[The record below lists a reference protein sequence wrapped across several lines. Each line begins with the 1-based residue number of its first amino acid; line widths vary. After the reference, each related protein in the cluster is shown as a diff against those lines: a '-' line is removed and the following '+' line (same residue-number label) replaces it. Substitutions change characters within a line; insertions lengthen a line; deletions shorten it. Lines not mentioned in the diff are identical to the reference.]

1 MVLGLVYGYIPYLI
15 LVLYAGLD
23 RIDPALIEAG
33 RDLGLGRVR
42 TFVRVT
48 LPLSR
53 QAILTGMLITVLPM
67 LGDYFT
73 NQLLSGTTGT
83 TMFGNVIDDQLT
95 SSGGVLEGQG
105 AVFSLLF
112 LARADRSHDLL
123 RGGDQSL
130 VAGGDV
136 TAATTKSPAQVG
148 EMTGTTARTLLGRM
162 RPHRNPWRHPWFL
175 EGFTWLYLIWS
186 LVPVALA
193 VLFSFNNGRSQS
205 VWQGFSW
212 RWYYQ
217 DPVNSVLHDPA
228 LHAAVVQ
235 TIRLSVYVTL
245 ITVPL
250 GVAFALGINRWRG
263 YTAST
268 ANFVMI
274 LSFVIP
280 ELIFGVAMFFVFT
293 KLFTPV
299 GLGSLAEVLAL
310 VTWNVSWPAL
320 IVQARLVTL
329 GKHYEEAAADLG
341 ATPLQVVYRVMMP
354 LLTPAIFASA
364 VLVFSSVVD
373 DFVLVDLLSSNSGN
387 TPMSVYI
394 YSQQHGGNGGPALNA
409 LGTIMLVMSF
419 VVAILGFI
427 GYRWLTRGERGSRIE
442 ALTTIAGGEG

>member
-1 MVLGLVYGYIPYLI
+1 MVGKL
-15 LVLYAGLD
+15 
-23 RIDPALIEAG
+23 
-33 RDLGLGRVR
+33 
-42 TFVRVT
+42 
-48 LPLSR
+48 
-53 QAILTGMLITVLPM
+53 
-67 LGDYFT
+67 
-73 NQLLSGTTGT
+73 
-83 TMFGNVIDDQLT
+83 
-95 SSGGVLEGQG
+95 
-105 AVFSLLF
+105 
-112 LARADRSHDLL
+112 
-123 RGGDQSL
+123 
-130 VAGGDV
+130 
-136 TAATTKSPAQVG
+136 
-148 EMTGTTARTLLGRM
+148 

-205 VWQGFSW
+205 VWQGFSL

-268 ANFVMI
+268 ANFLMI

-320 IVQARLVTL
+320 IVQARLVTM
-329 GKHYEEAAADLG
+329 GKQYEEVAADLG
-341 ATPLQVVYRVMMP
+341 ATPWQVTYRVMMP

-394 YSQQHGGNGGPALNA
+394 YAQQRGGNGGPALTA

-419 VVAILGFI
+419 IVAIIGYF
-427 GYRWLTRGERGSRIE
+427 GYRWLTRGERGNSMS
-442 ALTTIAGGEG
+442 ALTTIAGAEG